1 MVREGGGAGDAGAQY
16 NLGVMY
22 YDGLGVDVNFK
33 KAIEWYEKAAE
44 QGHAHAQNNLA
55 HMSHNGQGV
64 DVNYKKAI
72 EWYEK
77 AAEQETQWLSII
89 WVPCTVMARAWM

>member
-1 MVREGGGAGDAGAQY
+1 MDVNYKKAIEWYKNAAEQGHANAQC

-22 YDGLGVDVNFK
+22 Y
-33 KAIEWYEKAAE
+33 
-44 QGHAHAQNNLA
+44 
-55 HMSHNGQGV
+55 NGRGV

-77 AAEQETQWLSII
+77 AAEQDK
-89 WVPCTVMARAWM
+89 

>member
-1 MVREGGGAGDAGAQY
+1 M
-16 NLGVMY
+16 
-22 YDGLGVDVNFK
+22 DVNYK

-44 QGHAHAQNNLA
+44 QGDARLSLSGFHVQDGQGVDVTTRRRSSGTRRRRSRDKKDAQSNLGVMYE
-55 HMSHNGQGV
+55 HGRGV

-77 AAEQETQWLSII
+77 AAEQGPQGS
-89 WVPCTVMARAWM
+89 V